1 MTRKICGLRLMT
13 RGAAKRLAVLFV
25 VALVPLSWAYMTMIR
40 MPGTSFRGTL
50 PPLSQVQLT
59 LRDSLLSDVE
69 MLAGEIGPRG
79 VMEPEALTAA
89 ATFIE
94 RSLSDAGYEVARQC
108 FEVGGTLCCN
118 IEAERPGSS
127 LADEIIVVG
136 GHYDSVLMESLPC
149 PGANDNA
156 SGAAATLALA
166 RAFAGLTPHRT
177 VRFVLFVN
185 EEPPFFQNPFM
196 GSWVYAKRCRERGE
210 NIVAMLSLE
219 TIGYYSDE
227 PGSQKY
233 PFPLGLLYPSTGNF
247 ITFVG
252 NVGSRKLVRESIA
265 SFRRHAEFPSEGGAL
280 PGSMPGVGWSDHW
293 AFWQEGFRAIMV
305 TDTAP
310 YRYPHYHKPTD
321 TPDKL
326 DYERMARVVDG
337 LEGVI
342 IDLANP
348 DP

>member
-1 MTRKICGLRLMT
+1 MTKKICGLSLMT
-13 RGAAKRLAVLFV
+13 RGAAIRLAVLFA
-25 VALVPLSWAYMTMIR
+25 VALAPLGWAYMTMIR

-50 PPLSQVQLT
+50 PPLSDVQRT
-59 LRDSLLSDVE
+59 LRDSLLSDVK

-79 VMEPEALTAA
+79 VMEPEALAA
-89 ATFIE
+89 AAAFIE
-94 RSLSDAGYEVARQC
+94 RSLTDAGYEVARQC

-118 IEAERPGSS
+118 IEAERRGSS
-127 LADEIIVVG
+127 LADQIIVIG
-136 GHYDSVLMESLPC
+136 GHYDSVLVESLPC

-166 RAFAGLTPHRT
+166 RAFAELTPQRT

-210 NIVAMLSLE
+210 DIVAMFSLE

-227 PGSQKY
+227 RGSQKY

-252 NVGSRKLVRESIA
+252 NVKSRKLVRDSIG
-265 SFRRHAEFPSEGGAL
+265 SFRRHAKFPSEGGAL

-293 AFWQEGFRAIMV
+293 AFWQEGYPAIMV

-310 YRYPHYHKPTD
+310 YRYPHYHEPTD

-326 DYERMARVVDG
+326 DYDRMARVVDG
-337 LEGVI
+337 LEQVVW
-342 IDLANP
+342 DLANP
-348 DP
+348 AD

>member
-1 MTRKICGLRLMT
+1 MRCNIR
-13 RGAAKRLAVLFV
+13 RAVKRVAVLFV
-25 VALVPLSWAYMTMIR
+25 LLCAFLVWVYFTMIR
-40 MPGTSFRGTL
+40 MPGETYRGPLL
-50 PPLSQVQLT
+50 PLTGTQVA
-59 LRDSLLSDVE
+59 LRDALRRDVE

-79 VMEPEALTAA
+79 VVRPIQLAA
-89 ATFIE
+89 SADFIE
-94 RSLSDAGYEVARQC
+94 RSLQEAGYEVERQC
-108 FEVGGTLCCN
+108 YNVHGVTCCN
-118 IEAERPGSS
+118 LVAELLGTSR
-127 LADEIIVVG
+127 ADEIVVIG
-136 GHYDSVLMESLPC
+136 GHYDSVLVDGILC

-166 RAFAGLTPHRT
+166 RAFAELSPQRT

-227 PGSQKY
+227 RGSQEY

-247 ITFVG
+247 ISFVG
-252 NVGSRKLVRESIA
+252 NVGSRKLVRESIG
-265 SFRRHAEFPSEGGAL
+265 SFRRHAKFPSEGGAL

-293 AFWQEGFRAIMV
+293 AFWQEGYPAIMV

-310 YRYPHYHKPTD
+310 FRYPHYHQASD

-326 DYERMARVVDG
+326 DYDRMARVVEG
-337 LEGVI
+337 LEQVVL
-342 IDLANP
+342 DLANP
-348 DP
+348 AD

>member
-1 MTRKICGLRLMT
+1 MMRKICGLRLMT
-13 RGAAKRLAVLFV
+13 RRAAVRLAIFFA
-25 VALVPLSWAYMTMIR
+25 VATVPLSWAYMTMIR
-40 MPGTSFRGTL
+40 MPGASFRGPM
-50 PPLSQVQLT
+50 PPLSEVQLA

-79 VMEPEALTAA
+79 VMEPEALAA
-89 ATFIE
+89 AAAFIE
-94 RSLSDAGYEVARQC
+94 RSLADAGYEVARQC
-108 FEVGGTLCCN
+108 VEFGGTSSCN
-118 IEAERPGSS
+118 IEAERRGSS
-127 LADEIIVVG
+127 LADEIVVIG
-136 GHYDSVLMESLPC
+136 GHYDSVLVESQLC

-156 SGAAATLALA
+156 SGTAATLALA
-166 RAFAGLTPHRT
+166 RAFAERSPQRT

-185 EEPPFFQNPFM
+185 EEPPFFQKPFM
-196 GSWVYAKRCRERGE
+196 GSWVYAKRCRERNE
-210 NIVAMLSLE
+210 NIVAMVSLE

-252 NVGSRKLVRESIA
+252 NVGSRELVRQSIG
-265 SFRRHAEFPSEGGAL
+265 SFRRHAKFPSEGGAL

-293 AFWQEGFRAIMV
+293 AFWQEGYPAIMV

-310 YRYPHYHKPTD
+310 YRYPHYHEPTD

-326 DYERMARVVDG
+326 DYDRMARVVDG
-337 LEGVI
+337 LERVV

-348 DP
+348 NQ